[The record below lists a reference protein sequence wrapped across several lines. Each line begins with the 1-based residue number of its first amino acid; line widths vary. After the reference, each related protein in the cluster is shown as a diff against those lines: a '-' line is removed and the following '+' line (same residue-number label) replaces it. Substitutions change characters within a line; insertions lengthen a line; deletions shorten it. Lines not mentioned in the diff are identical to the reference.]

1 MSINKSYFFLLI
13 VIINSSFSQENL
25 IKSIQLLDSNFEN
38 EKFIFNESEK
48 INVVFDE
55 LTNRS
60 KNYYY
65 EIDHYDFDWNL
76 SELRKSEFLDGFD
89 DIRITNYFKSYN
101 TIQPYINYQ
110 FQIPNRNFKIKKSGN
125 YMVKVKD
132 NEGKYVFKKKFVFLK
147 QTSLGSI
154 EISKSRK
161 INFQDLKQKL
171 KVTINCN
178 NCNFSNNSYVY
189 KLIIY
194 KNYDLHNYK
203 VFSSPTYKLSQN
215 IIYDNIIYD
224 GGTEFFNFDNSN
236 ILNTSIEIKNV
247 DLNKKYKTELRKDII
262 PSIYTYEP
270 DINGKFIIKNNN
282 KNPQT
287 ESEYSNVIF
296 SLKTEKPIINNIYI
310 VGNFNDYKKNES
322 SQLTYKNGLFQTTL
336 YLKQGFYNYKYI
348 MKDKNKNFELAS
360 FWQTENEYTALLY
373 EKRPDENYFKIK
385 AIAINNSSNI
395 VN

>member
-1 MSINKSYFFLLI
+1 MRILKSHFFLII
-13 VIINSSFSQENL
+13 VIFYNSYGQENL

-38 EKFIFNESEK
+38 EKFIFNEFEK

-55 LTNRS
+55 LTNKY

-76 SELRKSEFLDGFD
+76 SELKKSEFLDGFD
-89 DIRITNYFKSYN
+89 NIRIINYFKSYN

-110 FQIPNRNFKIKKSGN
+110 FQIPNRNFKITKSGN
-125 YMVKVKD
+125 YIVKVK
-132 NEGKYVFKKKFVFLK
+132 NSKGKYVFKRKFVYLK
-147 QTSLGSI
+147 QKLLGSI
-154 EISKSRK
+154 EISKARE
-161 INFQDLKQKL
+161 INFQDSNQKL

-178 NCNFSNNSYVY
+178 DCNFSNNSFTY
-189 KLIIY
+189 KLVVY

-203 VFSSPTYKLSQN
+203 VINSPTYKLSQKV
-215 IIYDNIIYD
+215 IYDNIIFR
-224 GGTEFFNFDNSN
+224 GGTEFLNFDNSN

-247 DLNKKYKTELRKDII
+247 ELNKNYITELRNDII

-270 DINGKFIIKNNN
+270 DINGKFIIKNNS
-282 KNPQT
+282 KNPLT

-296 SLKTEKPIINNIYI
+296 SLKTKNSFKNNIYL

-322 SQLTYKNGLFQTTL
+322 SQLKFKNGLFQLTL
-336 YLKQGFYNYKYI
+336 FLKQGFYNYKYI
-348 MKDKNKNFELAS
+348 MEDENKNYEMS
-360 FWQTENEYTALLY
+360 NFWQTENIYTAMLY
-373 EKRPDENYFKIK
+373 EKKPNETYFKIK
-385 AIAINNSSNI
+385 TIATNNSSNI

>member
-1 MSINKSYFFLLI
+1 MRISNIYSFLI
-13 VIINSSFSQENL
+13 IAIINSSFSQENL
-25 IKSIQLLDSNFEN
+25 IKSIQLLSPNFEN
-38 EKFIFNESEK
+38 EKFVFDESEK

-55 LTNRS
+55 LINIS

-65 EIDHYDFDWNL
+65 EIDHYDFDWNI
-76 SELRKSEFLDGFD
+76 SNLRKSEFLDGFD

-125 YMVKVKD
+125 YIIKVKND
-132 NEGKYVFKKKFVFLK
+132 QGKYIFKKRFVYLK
-147 QTSLGSI
+147 EPSIGSI

-161 INFQDLKQKL
+161 INFQDTKQKL
-171 KVTINCN
+171 KVSINCN
-178 NCNFSNNSYVY
+178 DCNFFNNSFVY

-194 KNYDLHNYK
+194 KNYDLYNYK
-203 VFSSPTYKLSQN
+203 VISTPTYKLSQN

-247 DLNKKYKTELRKDII
+247 DLNKNYITELRNDII
-262 PSIYTYEP
+262 PNIYTYEP

-296 SLKTEKPIINNIYI
+296 SLKTEKPVINNIYL

-322 SQLTYKNGLFQTTL
+322 SQLKYKNGLFQKTL

-348 MKDKNKNFELAS
+348 MKDENKNYEMAN
-360 FWQTENEYTALLY
+360 FWQTENSYTALLY

-385 AIAINNSSNI
+385 AIATNNSSNI